1 MTNNPLNRYVTLVMD
16 EVHIKEDL
24 VYNKHQ
30 GHLIGFVDL
39 GNANN
44 KLLEFEAATNG
55 DTDRP
60 LANSML
66 VFMVRG
72 LFSNLAFPYVQFSCN
87 NLTGDLL
94 VDPVWEAISRLERMG
109 FQVMSL
115 TCDGAST
122 NRRFWQLHSEE
133 SGVVYKVPNVY
144 ASEPCFLYFISDPPH
159 LIKTIRN
166 SWNNRKRKLWVRLTI
181 NLNVLLNMHNTLV

>member
-1 MTNNPLNRYVTLVMD
+1 MIGFSADIDNCHAADMTNNPLNCYVTLVLD

-24 VYNKHQ
+24 VYDKHQ
-30 GHLIGFVDL
+30 GHLVDL

-44 KLLEFEAATNG
+44 KLLEFEAAMNG
-55 DTDRP
+55 NTDRP

-72 LFSNLAFPYVQFSCN
+72 LFSDLAFPYVQFSCN

-109 FQVMSL
+109 F
-115 TCDGAST
+115 
-122 NRRFWQLHSEE
+122 
-133 SGVVYKVPNVY
+133 
-144 ASEPCFLYFISDPPH
+144 
-159 LIKTIRN
+159 
-166 SWNNRKRKLWVRLTI
+166 
-181 NLNVLLNMHNTLV
+181 

>member
-1 MTNNPLNRYVTLVMD
+1 MWQYRTNL
-16 EVHIKEDL
+16 
-24 VYNKHQ
+24 
-30 GHLIGFVDL
+30 L

-44 KLLEFEAATNG
+44 KLLEFEAATNR

-87 NLTGDLL
+87 SLTGDLL
-94 VDPVWEAISRLERMG
+94 VDPVWEAKSRLERTG

-115 TCDGAST
+115 TCHGVSS
-122 NRRFWQLHSEE
+122 NWRFWQLHSEE

-144 ASEPCFLYFISDPPH
+144 ASEPCFLYFISDPSH
-159 LIKTIRN
+159 LIKI
-166 SWNNRKRKLWVRLTI
+166 SWNNRKRVTI
-181 NLNVLLNMHNTLV
+181 NLNVLLNTHNTLFQIGVHIDFKAIQVLSQYNYSL